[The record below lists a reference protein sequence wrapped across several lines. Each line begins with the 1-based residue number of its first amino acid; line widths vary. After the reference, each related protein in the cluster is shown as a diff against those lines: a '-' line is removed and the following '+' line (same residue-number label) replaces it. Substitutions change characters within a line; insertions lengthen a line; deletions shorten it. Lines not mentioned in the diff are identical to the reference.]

1 MTCFDF
7 FSKYSDLFYYLTFIL
22 GFTNISYSFFEYLSY
37 SHKYDSIQLSRL
49 EGRIHVRLNAMDKK
63 LDEILN
69 QIFESESASEYEE
82 ESESEYE
89 EEKESILET
98 KLESIM
104 ESESECESESESDDD
119 ENDDE
124 NENDNSQSTQNKEEN
139 DNSNNDDVC
148 VNHEDVNG
156 YYKDQFIKE
165 KQYSL
170 LSIFRGWGLN

>member
-1 MTCFDF
+1 MTCFEF

-22 GFTNISYSFFEYLSY
+22 GFTNISYNFFEYLSY
-37 SHKYDSIQLSRL
+37 SHRYDSMQLSRL

-82 ESESEYE
+82 ESASEYE

-104 ESESECESESESDDD
+104 ESESECESESEPD
-119 ENDDE
+119 ESKNE
-124 NENDNSQSTQNKEEN
+124 NENNEENNEEN

-165 KQYSL
+165 KQFSL

>member
-1 MTCFDF
+1 MTYFDF

-22 GFTNISYSFFEYLSY
+22 GFTNISYNFFEYLSY
-37 SHKYDSIQLSRL
+37 SHRYDSIQLSRL

-69 QIFESESASEYEE
+69 QIFESESASE
-82 ESESEYE
+82 SASEYE

-104 ESESECESESESDDD
+104 ESESECESESESD
-119 ENDDE
+119 E
-124 NENDNSQSTQNKEEN
+124 NENKNENNEEN

-165 KQYSL
+165 KQFSL

>member
-1 MTCFDF
+1 MTYFEF
-7 FSKYSDLFYYLTFIL
+7 FSKYSDLFYYLTFIF
-22 GFTNISYSFFEYLSY
+22 GFTNISYNFFEYLSY
-37 SHKYDSIQLSRL
+37 SHRYDSMQLSRL

-82 ESESEYE
+82 ESASEYE

-104 ESESECESESESDDD
+104 ESESESECESESDESK
-119 ENDDE
+119 NE
-124 NENDNSQSTQNKEEN
+124 NENNEEN

-165 KQYSL
+165 KQFYL